1 MPNHLISENSPY
13 LLQHAENPVDW
24 YPWIE
29 EALAKARLEDKPIF
43 LSIGYAAC
51 HWCHV
56 MAHESFEDSTTASLM
71 NEYFVNIKV
80 DREER
85 PDLDSIYMNAVVAMT
100 GQGGWPLNVFLT
112 PKGEPFFGGT
122 YFPPDRRYNLPSF
135 REVLA
140 SVHNVWSSDR
150 AQIDNITQQLTTHL
164 QNSMT
169 TNAPDRQ
176 LRSDSSERAALGLA
190 QSYDWKFGGWGS
202 APKFPQAMTI
212 EFLLRRASRGDK
224 LALEI
229 ASHALLAMCKGGMYD
244 VVGGGFA
251 RYSTDNEWR
260 VPHFEKM
267 LYDNALLSQAYLHA
281 FMLTQ
286 NTNFRRVCEET
297 LDFIARELTHPAGG
311 FFSSLDADSEGEEGK
326 YYLWTPMAIRSAF
339 SDPKDAEII
348 MAAYNVTEQG
358 NLEGTTVL
366 QRALNDTS
374 LAERFH
380 IPEDSIS
387 TYLSRFHAQLLRARE
402 LRVPP
407 ATDDKVLVS
416 WNALALMGYAE
427 AGRYLG
433 RRDYVELAIR
443 NADFLLSELKNN
455 SQLFRSWRDGQTRH
469 NAYLE
474 DYASLALALLSLYQS
489 DPNPYWFTASLQLV
503 DEILQHFHDPAG
515 GFFDTRDDQDSPIV
529 RPKDIQD
536 NATPSGNSLASI
548 ALLQLSAYTG
558 KGDLRVIAERML
570 GSVQE
575 VAVQYP
581 TAFANWLCA
590 IDFATHP
597 IFEVAIL
604 GPEQNESTYEL
615 VNTLWKRY
623 RPNIV
628 SARADDPPP
637 SNSAPLLSDRH
648 MLNHKPTAYVC
659 QNFVCNL
666 PVTTPDALSAQLATL

>member
-1 MPNHLISENSPY
+1 MPNHLVNENSPY

-24 YPWIE
+24 YPWNE
-29 EALAKARLEDKPIF
+29 EALAKARQEDKPIF

-56 MAHESFEDSTTASLM
+56 MAHESFEDPETASLM

-85 PDLDSIYMNAVVAMT
+85 PDLDSIYMNSVVAMT
-100 GQGGWPLNVFLT
+100 GQGGWPLNIFLT

-122 YFPPDRRYNLPSF
+122 YFPPNRRYNLPSF
-135 REVLA
+135 REVLT
-140 SVHNVWSSDR
+140 SVHNVWIKDR
-150 AQIDNITQQLTTHL
+150 AQIDQISQQLIAHL
-164 QNSMT
+164 QGSMIS
-169 TNAPDRQ
+169 NESGQQ
-176 LRSDSSERAALGLA
+176 LRHDSSERAAMGLA
-190 QSYDWKFGGWGS
+190 QSYDWKYGGWGS
-202 APKFPQAMTI
+202 APKFPQSMAI

-224 LALEI
+224 LALEM

-281 FMLTQ
+281 YLLT
-286 NTNFRRVCEET
+286 NNINFRRVCEET
-297 LDFIARELTHPAGG
+297 IDFIARELTHPAGG
-311 FFSSLDADSEGEEGK
+311 FYSSLDADSEGEEGK
-326 YYLWTPMAIRSAF
+326 YYLWTPETIRSAL
-339 SDPKDAEII
+339 PEPRDAELI

-358 NLEGTTVL
+358 YFEGATIL
-366 QRALNDTS
+366 QRVLDDTS

-380 IPEDSIS
+380 IPEGEIS
-387 TYLSRFHAQLLRARE
+387 GYLSKLRAQLLHVRQ

-407 ATDDKVLVS
+407 ATDDKTLVS
-416 WNALALMGYAE
+416 WNSLALNVFAE
-427 AGRYLG
+427 AGRYLE
-433 RRDYVELAIR
+433 RRDYIELAIR
-443 NADFLLSELKNN
+443 NADFLLSELKQN
-455 SQLFRSWRDGQTRH
+455 SRLLRSWRDGLARH

-474 DYASLALALLSLYQS
+474 DYAGLALALISLYQS

-503 DEILQHFHDPAG
+503 EEMLQHFSDPAG
-515 GFFDTRDDQDSPIV
+515 GFFDTRDDHGALIT
-529 RPKDIQD
+529 RPKDLQD
-536 NATPSGNSLASI
+536 NATPSGNSLAAL

-558 KGDLRVIAERML
+558 RSDLRLAAEHVL
-570 GSVQE
+570 SSIQD

-581 TAFANWLCA
+581 TAFANWLYA
-590 IDFATHP
+590 IDYATNS
-597 IFEVAIL
+597 IYEVAIL
-604 GPEQNESTYEL
+604 GPGQDGHTQAL
-615 VNTLWKRY
+615 VNTLWGRY

-637 SNSAPLLSDRH
+637 PDSPPLLLDRH
-648 MLNHKPTAYVC
+648 MLGHKPTAYVC
-659 QNFVCNL
+659 QNFICNL
-666 PVTTPDALSAQLATL
+666 PVTTPDALAAQLETI